1 MNWMVVVKC
10 QKNIPVLRH
19 SLIHTVME
27 IKTCVFFVFIYLYI
41 NIKKIIMSIQTCISF
56 LSSLENNRR
65 YLEKS
70 YVFFLLLLLVDWME
84 VSGSK
89 SVWLLTFF
97 KSISFYVPQKKES
110 QSGLEWH
117 KGWLNG
123 DSIFIFWVKNHL
135 SSVSTLWGL
144 RWFWGFEMFR
154 HALIFVLISA
164 SYNKLYYN
172 NMWTRWMYMCAFLDY
187 IKSWKI
193 HIESWI
199 FYIKLR
205 WALFVTY
212 TIIQSITSSEM
223 CSLRTHTWS
232 SGQSTLRR
240 PGEQLG
246 VRCLAQGS
254 HLSRRTIPTRAEIR
268 SHNLGL
274 QVQRSIH

>member
-1 MNWMVVVKC
+1 M
-10 QKNIPVLRH
+10 
-19 SLIHTVME
+19 
-27 IKTCVFFVFIYLYI
+27 YY
-41 NIKKIIMSIQTCISF
+41 F

-97 KSISFYVPQKKES
+97 KVSHFMFHRRKKVS
-110 QSGLEWH
+110 QVWNDT
-117 KGWLNG
+117 KAIKWWLNFHFLG
-123 DSIFIFWVKNHL
+123 EK
-135 SSVSTLWGL
+135 SSQFSLTLWGL

-172 NMWTRWMYMCAFLDY
+172 MWARWMYMCAFLDY

-254 HLSRRTIPTRAEIR
+254 HLSRRQFLPEMRFDPTTLGYKSNALSIR
-268 SHNLGL
+268 PQQPHKYFLSK
-274 QVQRSIH
+274 